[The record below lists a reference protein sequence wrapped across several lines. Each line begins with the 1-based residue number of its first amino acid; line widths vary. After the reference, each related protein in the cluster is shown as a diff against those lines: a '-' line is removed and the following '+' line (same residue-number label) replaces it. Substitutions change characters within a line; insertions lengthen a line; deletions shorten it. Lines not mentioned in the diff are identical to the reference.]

1 MRIRHSWYRRLIA
14 DRTTLVGILLV
25 LCVGAFLR
33 FWGLRFGLPHPF
45 ARPDEEVVV
54 DLALGVLKD
63 PNPHFFD
70 WPTLFAYVTAAVYAA
85 LFAIERSIG
94 GAITDATI
102 AKASFE
108 PALHVV
114 PRVLSAAAGV

>member
-1 MRIRHSWYRRLIA
+1 MRVLVSAGRRVRAGLI
-14 DRTTLVGILLV
+14 LVMII
-25 LCVGAFLR
+25 GAFLR
-33 FWGLRFGLPHPF
+33 LWGLQFGLPHPF

-85 LFAIERSIG
+85 LFAIERTIG
-94 GAITDATI
+94 GPITDATV
-102 AKASFE
+102 AKALFE
-108 PALHVV
+108 PALHLV
-114 PRVLSAAAGV
+114 PRVLSAATGVATIAAL